1 MKISVRISSLLW
13 ADILVGYALFVV
25 QNYLTDVWKLDVTHA
40 AGILNI
46 WGGIHRI
53 LPLFFLFL
61 VDAVLGNFKM
71 LVISSVAYSVGIGF
85 ISMSTP
91 PVLANSTGTCKEY
104 EPQCV
109 GHTQKVLFYIGMA
122 LVAVGMSGNLVSVK
136 SFLNEQ
142 VEESGRGNEI
152 LDCLRIPGYIL
163 VALIPVV
170 GAIALPYIKPWS
182 LRFGIP
188 AICTAVAMFMFFSG
202 WTCFP
207 YTKRD
212 PKGSPLTNVCRVF
225 VASASNISVKF
236 PLDARG
242 LYNENDQEP
251 RRFTHTR
258 CLRCLEKAAIRLS
271 GRSTEEQAN
280 YRWRVCTVAEVEEAK
295 IAIRM
300 IPMWLTFIVIGI
312 ISSIANTYFVEQA
325 NHLNRKIGK
334 WNVPL
339 PIFLLFFQQAKMI
352 FSYLYTKILT
362 ALEKYAPPTSI
373 ALAMILSVLC
383 CITAAKI
390 ELRRL
395 KVIRKHDL
403 LDKPDDDI
411 PMSIYWLLFQYFL
424 LAGVDSL
431 SEKGISSFYDEQ
443 APESMRD
450 YLNYFTKG
458 VSGLGFMLSVVTVYV
473 VGKISEKGGR
483 QNWFQPNLNRSRLDR
498 YYWVLA
504 ALSSVNFVVYIVVAC
519 CYRYKQPQPPQ
530 QLNDEAATNGGG
542 GGDGGGVSAYLSCC
556 C

>member
-1 MKISVRISSLLW
+1 MKSFVRISSLLW
-13 ADILVGYALFVV
+13 ADILVGYALFAM

-61 VDAVLGNFKM
+61 VDAFLGNFKM

-91 PVLANSTGTCKEY
+91 PVLANSTGMCKEY

-136 SFLNEQ
+136 SFLEEQ
-142 VEESGRGNEI
+142 AEKPGQGNERIDCFRI
-152 LDCLRIPGYIL
+152 LGFIL
-163 VALIPVV
+163 VALFPVV

-202 WTCFP
+202 WCT
-207 YTKRD
+207 YTKPC

-225 VASASNISVKF
+225 VASASNISVPL
-236 PLDARG
+236 PLDERE

-251 RRFTHTR
+251 MRFTHTR

-271 GRSTEEQAN
+271 DKSTAEQAN
-280 YRWRVCTVAEVEEAK
+280 YRWRVCTVAAVEEAK

-339 PIFLLFFQQAKMI
+339 PIFLLFFQQAKCI
-352 FSYLYTKILT
+352 FSYLYTKSYT
-362 ALEKYAPPTSI
+362 AFKKYAPPIGI

-383 CITAAKI
+383 CITSAKI

-443 APESMRD
+443 APESMKG
-450 YLNYFTKG
+450 YLNHFSQG
-458 VSGLGFMLSVVTVYV
+458 VSGLGFMLSVLSVYA

-483 QNWFQPNLNRSRLDR
+483 QNWFQPTLNRSRLDR

-504 ALSSVNFVVYIVVAC
+504 ALGSVNFVVYIVVAC
-519 CYRYKQPQPPQ
+519 CYRYKPPQ
-530 QLNDEAATNGGG
+530 QLNDEAAAAANGG
-542 GGDGGGVSAYLSCC
+542 GGDGGGESAYLSCC